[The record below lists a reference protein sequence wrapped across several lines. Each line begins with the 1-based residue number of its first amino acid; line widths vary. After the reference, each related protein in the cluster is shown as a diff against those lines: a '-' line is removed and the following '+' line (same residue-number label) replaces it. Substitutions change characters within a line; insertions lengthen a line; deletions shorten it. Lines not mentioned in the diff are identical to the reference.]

1 MLQTPVTAALHS
13 IWRHLQTSM
22 HATKRPKNKLEYVTL
37 DNGSKISLLWRRE
50 EFLRICTEKNLAEK
64 AREIQVTIPVERI
77 QERQYNLDPVS
88 LFMDCFWGR
97 QKDGVAINWALQIV
111 HILEFKWSTDWECR
125 RGL

>member
-1 MLQTPVTAALHS
+1 
-13 IWRHLQTSM
+13 M